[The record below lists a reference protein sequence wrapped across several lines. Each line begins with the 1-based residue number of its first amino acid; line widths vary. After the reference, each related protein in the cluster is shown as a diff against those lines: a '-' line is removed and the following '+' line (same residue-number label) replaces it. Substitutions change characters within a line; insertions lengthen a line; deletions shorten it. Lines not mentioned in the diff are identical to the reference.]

1 MNLPTFGQR
10 GAQPRASS
18 RTCATRVLILSAS
31 VGMGHV
37 RAAEAI
43 ESAVRE
49 VAPAVTVQNV
59 DVLGLTNAAFRRAY
73 RDSYLA
79 LINHAPW
86 LFGYFY
92 DLFDR
97 PTPPAWAADRLRLAV
112 EQFNLSRL
120 RRVVEGTPW
129 DVVVSTHFLP
139 AGLIAS
145 LRRQAHITTPHVTAT
160 TDFDAHRLWVNQPC
174 DHYCAATEE
183 AAAYLHSW
191 GVPRADITITGIP
204 IHPVFARPK
213 PRDLCLTRQ
222 HLPGDRPIV
231 LQLAGGFG
239 VGPIKDIHRALLGI
253 EIPLD
258 IVVVAGRN
266 EEARRRLLDMPP
278 DRTHRR
284 HIRGFVTDVDELM
297 QVADVV
303 VSKPGGLTTAEV
315 LARGAVMAVVHPVPG
330 HEARNSD
337 YVLEH
342 GAGVKVNS
350 LGTLAWKLTG
360 LLRSPERLARLKRH
374 ARHAARPRAA
384 FVIAR
389 LALTVGSAALHGSR
403 PTAGPSDRDA
413 RPDVPPSPRRTRR

>member
-1 MNLPTFGQR
+1 
-10 GAQPRASS
+10 
-18 RTCATRVLILSAS
+18 
-31 VGMGHV
+31 MGHV

-129 DVVVSTHFLP
+129 DVVV
-139 AGLIAS
+139 
-145 LRRQAHITTPHVTAT
+145 
-160 TDFDAHRLWVNQPC
+160 
-174 DHYCAATEE
+174 
-183 AAAYLHSW
+183 
-191 GVPRADITITGIP
+191 
-204 IHPVFARPK
+204 
-213 PRDLCLTRQ
+213 
-222 HLPGDRPIV
+222 
-231 LQLAGGFG
+231 
-239 VGPIKDIHRALLGI
+239 
-253 EIPLD
+253 
-258 IVVVAGRN
+258 
-266 EEARRRLLDMPP
+266 
-278 DRTHRR
+278 
-284 HIRGFVTDVDELM
+284 
-297 QVADVV
+297 
-303 VSKPGGLTTAEV
+303 AEV
-315 LARGAVMAVVHPVPG
+315 LARGAVMAVVYPVPG

-384 FVIAR
+384 FAIAR

-413 RPDVPPSPRRTRR
+413 RPDVPPSPRRARR